1 MKSAF
6 SLGESNCESLGE
18 FGASRTRALCSALG
32 FHERDTQAALALFR
46 VISNSWAACPVGAQP
61 PFRND
66 ITDDGTPFE
75 FSVGFEAKKPE
86 LRLLFESQ
94 LAKVQTSARSSW
106 AAGLEL
112 QHQLRQRGEAD
123 TTRFDS
129 IAALFA
135 PPANDGL
142 PRFSLW
148 HAAVLR
154 PSAAP
159 LFKAYLNPEIM
170 GVEHAATLVGD
181 ALGRLNMSW
190 AWRFVQGRLG
200 GKACVPYMSLD
211 LEASRQARVKI
222 YLSATHADAAEGL
235 LAGAAN
241 FARGDARG
249 WLRRLT
255 GNEGDYTKRPL
266 LACLSFTEDGQ
277 APAATLHVPVRSYL
291 SSDEEA
297 LLRTTPLLPQAS
309 AAQLESAMTALAM
322 RPLSES
328 RGVLSYVSL
337 RPVPGRVRV
346 TTYLSPGAYSVA
358 VDPHSSGTHPAG

>member
-1 MKSAF
+1 VKSAF

-32 FHERDTQAALALFR
+32 FHERDTLAALALFR
-46 VISNSWAACPVGAQP
+46 LISSSWAERPVGAQP

-94 LAKVQTSARSSW
+94 LAREETSPRSSW
-106 AAGLEL
+106 EAGLEL
-112 QHQLRQRGEAD
+112 QRQLQQRGEAD

-142 PRFSLW
+142 LRFSLW

-159 LFKAYLNPEIM
+159 LFKAYVNPEIM
-170 GVEHAATLVGD
+170 GVEHATTLVGD
-181 ALGRLNMSW
+181 ALARLNMSS
-190 AWRFVQGRLG
+190 AWRFVQGRLD
-200 GKACVPYMSLD
+200 GKARLPYMSLD

-222 YLSATHADAAEGL
+222 YLSATHADAAEEL
-235 LAGAAN
+235 LAGSAN
-241 FARGDARG
+241 FARGDAG
-249 WLRRLT
+249 SWLRRLT
-255 GNEGDYTKRPL
+255 NREGHYTKRPL
-266 LACLSFTEDGQ
+266 LVCLSFTEDGK

-297 LLRTTPLLPQAS
+297 LRRTVPLLPDAS
-309 AAQLESAMTALAM
+309 AAQLTSAMTALAT

-328 RGVLSYVSL
+328 RGILSYVSL
-337 RPVPGRVRV
+337 RPVQGRVRV

-358 VDPHSSGTHPAG
+358 ADHHSSGTHPKG